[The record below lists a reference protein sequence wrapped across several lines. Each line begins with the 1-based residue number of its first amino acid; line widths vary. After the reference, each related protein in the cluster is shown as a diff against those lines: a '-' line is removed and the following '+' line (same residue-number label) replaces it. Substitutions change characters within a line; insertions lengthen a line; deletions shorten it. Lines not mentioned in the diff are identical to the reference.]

1 MKIAIDYRM
10 ICPAKDP
17 LHTAL
22 KLRGKMM
29 DARRCIRRRITDG
42 PIGFGR
48 GDLKHFIGDRH
59 SVSSF
64 SYNSFSLFF
73 ARWISLV
80 AAATDNP
87 RSAAVSFAL

>member
-42 PIGFGR
+42 LIDFCR

-59 SVSSF
+59 SISPF
-64 SYNSFSLFF
+64 SYSSLSLLL
-73 ARWISLV
+73 AR
-80 AAATDNP
+80 
-87 RSAAVSFAL
+87 